1 MPRNTETVESLFE
14 RQRGTLPDTFGLRP
28 LSVTG
33 APIPA
38 GIGLA
43 RSAVPVRLASARR
56 AIQAVAAGRGR
67 MAVIQKAQ
75 QWRAFAWRLGGTPV
89 IFQSHNR
96 GALD

>member
-28 LSVTG
+28 LSVVTG

-43 RSAVPVRLASARR
+43 RE
-56 AIQAVAAGRGR
+56 RGP
-67 MAVIQKAQ
+67 
-75 QWRAFAWRLGGTPV
+75 GTPGL
-89 IFQSHNR
+89 
-96 GALD
+96 GAPRASRL